1 MQLFQ
6 SAALAPS
13 DSTQRPS
20 ALQILIV
27 CAHPARNALLAN
39 ILAWL
44 AVILMIHIVLV
55 LLTYIISYPL
65 ILSLINK
72 FNYSIVCSDCPAS
85 SYIQSACGGTQNTV
99 CKTCT
104 TCTGLTYELQPCVR
118 GLDAVCASCKICT
131 FPSAYVGQVC
141 EAAGWFWWYLSNCCY
156 DESGSLVSFF

>member
-1 MQLFQ
+1 MCT
-6 SAALAPS
+6 SCSKCSVGEYTSMACS
-13 DSTQRPS
+13 DFDDTHCSGT
-20 ALQILIV
+20 I
-27 CAHPARNALLAN
+27 N
-39 ILAWL
+39 I
-44 AVILMIHIVLV
+44 HH
-55 LLTYIISYPL
+55 IISYPL